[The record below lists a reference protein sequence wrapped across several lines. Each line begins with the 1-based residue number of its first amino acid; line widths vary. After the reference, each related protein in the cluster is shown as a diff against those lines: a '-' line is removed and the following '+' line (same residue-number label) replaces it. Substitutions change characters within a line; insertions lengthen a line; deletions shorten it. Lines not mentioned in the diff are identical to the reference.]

1 VDKISG
7 FRTRWSKATSFAVA
21 LAMAAS
27 ACAHAQARTEPP
39 RPALSPEP
47 ASVRI
52 APRNMAPTLSP
63 ASREALRKAFAAAA
77 AGRWDEAQKLAAP
90 HALGARVLLWTQL
103 LRGALRLHPR
113 LRKGAGARHHGH
125 GHGEAGRPS
134 PASADPGH
142 LFHACYL

>member
-1 VDKISG
+1 M
-7 FRTRWSKATSFAVA
+7 
-21 LAMAAS
+21 AMAMVAGT
-27 ACAHAQARTEPP
+27 CALAQARVEPQ
-39 RPALSPEP
+39 RPAQIPEP

-103 LRGALRLHPR
+103 LRGGQGFEAVASFID
-113 LRKGAGARHHGH
+113 RKPCRRWPTTHGSSPGSAIGAR
-125 GHGEAGRPS
+125 
-134 PASADPGH
+134 
-142 LFHACYL
+142 